1 MTSTPFPDFHFD
13 TDERADPG
21 WTLAVDTSTAVCV
34 GLARGDQVIS
44 LRDDNPRAHAEQL
57 MPLVES
63 ACAQAGIEV
72 HEISEVAV
80 GVGPGP
86 YTGLRVG
93 IVTARVLAEL
103 GGTPLHPVCSLDV
116 LARQWV
122 DSATAPAEGF
132 VVATDARRH
141 ELYWAAYDAAG
152 WRVDGP
158 SVGKPQTLPAGLP
171 VGGPGCAARGIEPAE
186 GAPEVLDAG
195 LLASCWRELPNV
207 GIEPL
212 YLRDPDATVPTTRKA
227 TLTPTRLTLP
237 PLRRPAGR

>member
-1 MTSTPFPDFHFD
+1 MTASQAGSDLG
-13 TDERADPG
+13 TDRAGSG

-57 MPLVES
+57 MPLVEQ
-63 ACAQAGIEV
+63 ACGQAGIAV
-72 HEISEVAV
+72 GQIDQIAV

-93 IVTARVLAEL
+93 IVTGRVLAHL
-103 GGTPLHPVCSLDV
+103 GGTQPHPVCSLDV
-116 LARQWV
+116 LALQWV
-122 DSATAPAEGF
+122 ESGSAPADGF

-141 ELYWAAYDAAG
+141 ELYWARYDGQGA
-152 WRVDGP
+152 RLDGP
-158 SVGKPQTLPAGLP
+158 EVGAPDTLPAGVP
-171 VGGPGCAARGIEPAE
+171 VGGPGCAARGLEAAA

-195 LLASCWRELPNV
+195 VLAAHWTQLPDV

-212 YLRDPDATVPTTRKA
+212 YLRDPDAVVPTTRKA
-227 TLTPTRLTLP
+227 TLTPTRLRLP
-237 PLRRPAGR
+237 AAMKNRQAR